1 MCYQSM
7 VEIPLHNYCVC
18 SYTTG
23 VCEMAKTYIHKEVAK
38 TVTMFYDANVEL
50 YEPLLKFKITMLG

>member
-1 MCYQSM
+1 MC
-7 VEIPLHNYCVC
+7 VVTPLVIKC
-18 SYTTG
+18 